1 MYEEM
6 CICIS
11 SSAAVSCWSRGP
23 ISVVC
28 GPSYLTISPSWSRLR
43 CLERLLDVSHA
54 ATLMEPGRGQSLH
67 RTPDTTIN
75 HHMIS
80 YVVHRFQQHNWQKCQ
95 QLFYR
100 HKIRGPK
107 DLQLATESLRPSFSS
122 ISQPRMHQAR
132 GGPEDTKTPPTFE
145 VWMILGQI
153 IAI

>member
-6 CICIS
+6 CSSS

-43 CLERLLDVSHA
+43 CLKRLLDVSHA

-107 DLQLATESLRPSFSS
+107 DLQLATESFSAQDAS
-122 ISQPRMHQAR
+122 SKRRSWGFQNTSNMWSL
-132 GGPEDTKTPPTFE
+132 DDFS
-145 VWMILGQI
+145 QI